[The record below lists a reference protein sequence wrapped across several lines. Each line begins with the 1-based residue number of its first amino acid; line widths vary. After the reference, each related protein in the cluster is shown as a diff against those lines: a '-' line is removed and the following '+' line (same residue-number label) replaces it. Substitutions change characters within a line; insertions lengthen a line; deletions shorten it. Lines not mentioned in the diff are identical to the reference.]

1 MMKQMNLFI
10 RTKSDSGNRLT
21 DQELLKQ
28 IKVKNLDD
36 GTELDLAT
44 AEDRMPKYTN
54 PLSQHIMR
62 SWVNFLLCSTFCSS
76 QSNIIL
82 FDCN

>member
-1 MMKQMNLFI
+1 MMKQMNLFV
-10 RTKSDSGNRLT
+10 RTKTDSGNRMS
-21 DQELLKQ
+21 DQEILKQ

-44 AEDRMPKYTN
+44 AEDRMPKYTD

-62 SWVNFLLCSTFCSS
+62 
-76 QSNIIL
+76 
-82 FDCN
+82 

>member
-1 MMKQMNLFI
+1 MDSGMMKQMNMFI

-21 DQELLKQ
+21 DQEILKQ

-36 GTELDLAT
+36 GGEMDLVT
-44 AEDRMPKYTN
+44 AEDLIPKYTN

-62 SWVNFLLCSTFCSS
+62 SGLSLCSPV
-76 QSNIIL
+76 
-82 FDCN
+82 